1 VVPPAHVQQ
10 VFFCRDV
17 QFVLQF
23 WHFFCICTC
32 INFFYDKPIGAVPG
46 RNYVV
51 VKRMVRTTINLVFYN
66 IIRYDTSKKGENA
79 PLGLRIKRANRW
91 FNPPQASLLL
101 RDEDDRCPNLAG
113 ASHWLS
119 SSTQSAKSACLNITQ
134 GCQHPTNV
142 MMYTTAAKT
151 DKPTDWKAL
160 WISFGD
166 VAFSK
171 KNDSHGHRLWMG
183 VRKV

>member
-1 VVPPAHVQQ
+1 M
-10 VFFCRDV
+10 FFCRDV

-101 RDEDDRCPNLAG
+101 RDEDDWGKLKRVLKYLNGTKYLKLRLTVVNL
-113 ASHWLS
+113 SVNLS
-119 SSTQSAKSACLNITQ
+119 IYFHLVWVNMRVNRTAQICMKSRYSPFICNFLE
-134 GCQHPTNV
+134 NV
-142 MMYTTAAKT
+142 IIGYNPFNK
-151 DKPTDWKAL
+151 L
-160 WISFGD
+160 GI
-166 VAFSK
+166 FSK
-171 KNDSHGHRLWMG
+171 LVKSSH
-183 VRKV
+183 